1 VHVLGVLLE
10 RAVVTAADASNGG
23 LADPSPLA
31 RPVDRAED
39 DPAMRWLLCGSSP
52 APVARRVIPALLVSV
67 ILAIFGTVLLVLA
80 PSIPGPGWLR
90 GAYVLFVVVALKLPL
105 IAILWWLIARNPEWP
120 GQRPRWL
127 PPEQAEILAYL
138 EQEARRAALLPDAVE
153 RLEYLAQEAWHV
165 ADRLDGEAKVDAL
178 TVALRLDLVTERAR
192 RERSE
197 RS

>member
-1 VHVLGVLLE
+1 
-10 RAVVTAADASNGG
+10 VTAADASNGAG
-23 LADPSPLA
+23 SDRSRLA
-31 RPVDRAED
+31 RPPDGAED
-39 DPAMRWLLCGSSP
+39 DLTMRWLLCGSSP
-52 APVARRVIPALLVSV
+52 TPVARRVIPVVVVSV

-80 PSIPGPGWLR
+80 PDIPGPEWIK

-120 GQRPRWL
+120 GSRPRWL

-138 EQEARRAALLPDAVE
+138 ELESQRAAALPDAVE
-153 RLEYLAQEAWHV
+153 RLGYLSQEAWHV

-178 TVALRLDLVTERAR
+178 TVALRIDLVCERAR

-197 RS
+197 RSGT